1 MFAITFEAKV
11 LTFATLKQNK
21 MIAWHVYINS
31 KKFTSYDERNGYKF
45 QLTVTPPLYILDA
58 PGVAKR
64 AAEISPPA
72 A

>member
-1 MFAITFEAKV
+1 MLYTFEAKV
-11 LTFATLKQNK
+11 LTFVTLKQNK
-21 MIAWHVYINS
+21 VIAWHVYKNS
-31 KKFTSYDERNGYKF
+31 NKFTSYDERKVYKF

-64 AAEISPPA
+64 EAEINPPA